1 MSDKIDINQ
10 FKNQL
15 TAKYKNV
22 NIHDVVD
29 NKDGSYSIV
38 MGGTKDVIE
47 DIVKSTSNQSYDDLP
62 VWDTKSLR
70 MNRRYESASTITRD
84 KIGEGYLDM
93 MTKPS
98 ILNASPQELYQRS
111 MDYYRRDDIY
121 GTVINMM
128 TNFASKGFKNDIDDN
143 DIRNFYD
150 NWGADVGLDKVVEQM
165 LLEFFRSGL
174 VRTYKVIG
182 KYEPKINYISPIPG
196 QKVKKLN
203 VDTSSKEFAAKKI
216 KWSKTN
222 IPVKY
227 TILNPTQ
234 IEIDKSSILI
244 DQQLVILK
252 SAAFK
257 DLKKILETNQADL
270 TEHQKLILK
279 SLPPEFK
286 RAAIDG
292 KDLLLDP
299 YRVGSV
305 DYRRQP
311 YELYPLP
318 FGVRAFESL
327 EYKRKLRESDY
338 STLDGII
345 NYMLVITIGN
355 DLLPVKSSTQLENV
369 AELFNTPSKAFNV
382 VWDHTLKVQRI
393 SPQDVGDVLGQEK
406 YAQANEDITG
416 ALGVIR
422 ALVDGVG
429 GATPASADLAVKA
442 LVEEIYYA
450 RREVARW
457 LYAEYR
463 DVAEG
468 MGFDRFP
475 KIRFDNMILK
485 DELLMMNVIQGLID
499 RRIISYKTGHEMLG
513 FDFGTLISELEYER
527 DKVLD
532 GTLGVIG
539 SPYNPKASP
548 FLSSPATP
556 ENVQQTQKTPKGTP
570 SEGRPKSK
578 PAKKPAPKDK
588 TKDNKVKSQ
597 FEQSNIVDSLNQLS
611 VEELEELNDI
621 IAHALINKVEEQ

>member
-1 MSDKIDINQ
+1 
-10 FKNQL
+10 
-15 TAKYKNV
+15 
-22 NIHDVVD
+22 
-29 NKDGSYSIV
+29 
-38 MGGTKDVIE
+38 
-47 DIVKSTSNQSYDDLP
+47 
-62 VWDTKSLR
+62 
-70 MNRRYESASTITRD
+70 
-84 KIGEGYLDM
+84 
-93 MTKPS
+93 
-98 ILNASPQELYQRS
+98 
-111 MDYYRRDDIY
+111 
-121 GTVINMM
+121 
-128 TNFASKGFKNDIDDN
+128 
-143 DIRNFYD
+143 
-150 NWGADVGLDKVVEQM
+150 
-165 LLEFFRSGL
+165 
-174 VRTYKVIG
+174 
-182 KYEPKINYISPIPG
+182 
-196 QKVKKLN
+196 
-203 VDTSSKEFAAKKI
+203 
-216 KWSKTN
+216 
-222 IPVKY
+222 
-227 TILNPTQ
+227 
-234 IEIDKSSILI
+234 
-244 DQQLVILK
+244 
-252 SAAFK
+252 
-257 DLKKILETNQADL
+257 
-270 TEHQKLILK
+270 
-279 SLPPEFK
+279 
-286 RAAIDG
+286 
-292 KDLLLDP
+292 
-299 YRVGSV
+299 
-305 DYRRQP
+305 
-311 YELYPLP
+311 LYPLP

-406 YAQANEDITG
+406 YVQANEDITG

-621 IAHALINKVEEQ
+621 IAHALINKVEEG